1 MLTAPGC
8 GKVSNEV
15 LNNSLKLPKDLV
27 HPQGARVPNAPVI
40 GPETTVSCCRPIST
54 PQILPVLP
62 LPLFPGWDLQIFQ
75 GVFLIMS
82 SSPKGEKGRCVSV
95 GTPYFHNFAPASPP
109 SPPPLLPLLL
119 LLHIEFPL
127 SSPVGKFWLCSY
139 LNLPSLA
146 LKLLPCHSI
155 MSKRKLAAL

>member
-1 MLTAPGC
+1 MATG
-8 GKVSNEV
+8 GKVSNEL

-27 HPQGARVPNAPVI
+27 HPPGARVPNVPVI

-95 GTPYFHNFAPASPP
+95 GTPYFHNFTPASPP
-109 SPPPLLPLLL
+109 PPPPTPPPAPTS
-119 LLHIEFPL
+119 H
-127 SSPVGKFWLCSY
+127 
-139 LNLPSLA
+139 
-146 LKLLPCHSI
+146 
-155 MSKRKLAAL
+155 

>member
-1 MLTAPGC
+1 MLITSG
-8 GKVSNEV
+8 GKLPNEL

-95 GTPYFHNFAPASPP
+95 GTPYFHSCLSSSSSSSSSPSSSYFTLRSLYPLLWESFGFAPILIC
-109 SPPPLLPLLL
+109 LL
-119 LLHIEFPL
+119 
-127 SSPVGKFWLCSY
+127 
-139 LNLPSLA
+139 
-146 LKLLPCHSI
+146 
-155 MSKRKLAAL
+155 

>member
-1 MLTAPGC
+1 MATG
-8 GKVSNEV
+8 GKVSNEL

-95 GTPYFHNFAPASPP
+95 GTPYFHNFTPASPHHPP
-109 SPPPLLPLLL
+109 SSTYFPFLLGSFCPFLWKVFSFARISILVAFVVSL
-119 LLHIEFPL
+119 SL
-127 SSPVGKFWLCSY
+127 SSSRWCWHWCCL
-139 LNLPSLA
+139 
-146 LKLLPCHSI
+146 
-155 MSKRKLAAL
+155 